1 MAERASR
8 SWLTASAQTIVRDL
22 WTLWLSRLDHRLRDP
37 TKTDGLAAD
46 TEGDDEPATTS
57 ADETDTGLETAGD
70 PDSHQKG
77 KRTHESPQLVDTIA
91 LNYIGIILLRRP
103 VSLARI
109 FKYVSPSLLCL
120 VSLSISDKV
129 LPDGYNLKIS
139 HSSAPSGMSRR
150 R

>member
-37 TKTDGLAAD
+37 TKPVGLAAD
-46 TEGDDEPATTS
+46 TGDEDEPATTS
-57 ADETDTGLETAGD
+57 AEEADTERETAGD
-70 PDSHQKG
+70 LDNHKKG

-91 LNYIGIILLRRP
+91 LNFIGIILLRRP

-109 FKYVSPSLLCL
+109 FKYVSPSLLALFLCL
-120 VSLSISDKV
+120 SDKIS
-129 LPDGYNLKIS
+129 PDGYNSKIS
-139 HSSAPSGMSRR
+139 HSSAPSGMSLRR
-150 R
+150 